1 MTASTAVASICNVQ
15 RQRYSDEEKATAV
28 ALLQAVGPAEAAR
41 QLGISKGTISSW
53 ASRAGVYSDAAASAT
68 AAAIEARTLT
78 IAERKAALADGLMLD
93 AQRIR
98 AELFRG
104 RIERKAF
111 GPGKDHDSE
120 VVDIEYSTSSD
131 TQRKTAVESI
141 AKIVETVNLLTGEA
155 TQRIEQLTGDGT
167 PAPERAKAE
176 STVLQLVQGSAA

>member
-1 MTASTAVASICNVQ
+1 MQ
-15 RQRYSDEEKATAV
+15 RQRYSDEQKAEAV

-68 AAAIEARTLT
+68 AAAVEARTLS
-78 IAERKAALADGLMLD
+78 IAERKAALAEGLMAD

-98 AELFRG
+98 GELFAKRV
-104 RIERKAF
+104 EKKAF
-111 GPGKDHDSE
+111 GANQWHDSE
-120 VVDIEYSTSSD
+120 VVDIEYSTSTD
-131 TQRKTAVESI
+131 AQRKTAVESI

-155 TQRIEQLTGDGT
+155 TQRIEQLGAGDGA

-176 STVLQLVQGSAA
+176 GTVLELVQGSAA